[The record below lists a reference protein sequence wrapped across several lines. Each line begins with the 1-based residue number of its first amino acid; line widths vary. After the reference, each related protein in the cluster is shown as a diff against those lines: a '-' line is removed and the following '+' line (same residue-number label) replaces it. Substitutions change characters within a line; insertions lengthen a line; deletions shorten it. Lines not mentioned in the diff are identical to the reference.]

1 MDLVGPRR
9 ARQAAGETEGR
20 NNLPQED
27 DMPTPGHR
35 QDLEPDSIATGPE
48 DLDDIDVESDLDAD
62 DDLDE
67 NELDDIEAE
76 EDFAEEED

>member
-1 MDLVGPRR
+1 
-9 ARQAAGETEGR
+9 
-20 NNLPQED
+20 
-27 DMPTPGHR
+27 MPTPGHR

-48 DLDDIDVESDLDAD
+48 DLDDIDAESDLDAD